1 MTEEKLRKVDKDKP
15 GIENNNDNK
24 NHNNNN
30 D

>member
-1 MTEEKLRKVDKDKP
+1 MTEQILRKVDKDKP
-15 GIENNNDNK
+15 GIENDNDNK